1 MSLFEGLRRSARH
14 ARSSTFA
21 KLLLSFMLIN
31 LLNVLFA
38 FGFYYWRAERVMKD
52 EIDALSRKLLAQT
65 QNISNYLYTSTV
77 KGGYGLYYDD
87 SIFPAMFSGDELDVY
102 DQNKLTT
109 RMNRFIQMNPIVHSI
124 YLYNIQLD
132 TVISSRYPNSDLER
146 FPDREMTDIVKNF
159 SYSSPRIPYLLRD
172 AMPGLPQGVPALSL
186 IVTEPSSVSG
196 HVLGAMII
204 NLDGG
209 QLRSLVSEM
218 ADDPWNRLVILQQ
231 DGRFVTAADEASFSD
246 ETSRFRYRDRIEAS
260 GEAAS
265 GSFIEKVGGEQ
276 YVFTWQRTNLE
287 STGFVF
293 VSIYPYTTMF
303 KSLIDIRNL
312 TLIGGTCLIAASF
325 AASVLLS
332 RKIYF
337 PIRSLTLLAVKQLK
351 GMGHAA
357 PDGDI
362 GTVSRVLEVMVE
374 KNETLESFSRRTRKL
389 LRDQLL
395 RSLLLGHDATRSARQ
410 VPVKDHDLP
419 FGESDRIQVVLLRID
434 RYRQFEATYDGEHRY
449 LLRYAMANIAEE
461 TLSER
466 CRAVCVDIGE
476 DHIAAILGLA
486 AGGGAN
492 LAKALETVQLHIRQY
507 LKLSVT
513 IGIGEPAASLAEA
526 AFSYEGALS
535 ATHYRIFRGPGAAI
549 AFGDLPALHAEE
561 YPHDK
566 EKAVLD
572 ELRLCRPRKVAEA
585 IDGLLAHLQ
594 DCLYKDVYAIIAQSA
609 ANIMKSARALPNQGR
624 PPAPLRYDEAYA
636 RLAGMESAAEIR
648 DWLLGLFSGALSD
661 KAEAKRSKNA
671 ATVDKGLK
679 MIEEHYRRVDF
690 SVSDV
695 SERLQYSVSHL
706 NKLFTEATGFTV
718 HELINRSR
726 LNKAEELVR
735 GSDMLVHDIAEAAGF
750 SSGNYFYYVF
760 KKEFGTTPIAYRKL
774 QSESAPGPAEGS
786 ESRAERIP

>member
-1 MSLFEGLRRSARH
+1 MSLFEGLRAVARH

-38 FGFYYWRAERVMKD
+38 FGFYYWRAESVMTS

-87 SIFPAMFSGDELDVY
+87 SIFPALFSGDELDVY

-124 YLYNIQLD
+124 YLYNMQLD
-132 TVISSRYPNSDLER
+132 TVISSRYPNSNVER
-146 FPDREMTDIVKNF
+146 FPDKEMTDIVRNF
-159 SYSSPRIPYLLRD
+159 NYSSPRIPYLLRNG
-172 AMPGLPQGVPALSL
+172 MPGLPEGVPALSL

-218 ADDPWNRLVILQQ
+218 ADDPWNQLVIMQQ
-231 DGRFVTAADEASFSD
+231 DGRFVTAADEASFAD
-246 ETSRFRYRDRIEAS
+246 ETNRFRYLNRIEAS

-265 GSFIEKVGGEQ
+265 GSFIENAEGEQ

-312 TLIGGTCLIAASF
+312 TLIGGACLIAASF

-337 PIRSLTLLAVKQLK
+337 PIRSLTQLAVKQLK

-357 PDGDI
+357 PNGDI

-395 RSLLLGHDATRSARQ
+395 RNLLLGHDTIRSARQ

-434 RYRQFEATYDGEHRY
+434 HYRQFEEAYDGEHRY

-461 TLSER
+461 TLTER
-466 CRAVCVDIGE
+466 CRAVCVDIGG
-476 DHIAAILGLA
+476 DHIAAILGVQA
-486 AGGGAN
+486 DGGAIP
-492 LAKALETVQLHIRQY
+492 AKALETVQRHVRQY

-526 AFSYEGALS
+526 AFSYEGALA
-535 ATHYRIFRGPGAAI
+535 ATHYRIFRGPGAI
-549 AFGDLPALHAEE
+549 VDFGELPAPPAGE

-572 ELRLCRPRKVAEA
+572 ELRLCRPPKVAEA
-585 IDGLLAHLQ
+585 VDGMLKHLK
-594 DCLYKDVYAIIAQSA
+594 DCLYRDVYAVAAQAA
-609 ANIMKSARALPNQGR
+609 ANIVKGARTIPAPGR

-636 RLAGMESAAEIR
+636 LLSGMESAAEIR
-648 DWLLGLFSGALSD
+648 DWLLGLFSDALED
-661 KAEAKRSKNA
+661 KAEVKKSKNA

-679 MIEEHYRRVDF
+679 MIEKHYRRVAF

-695 SERLQYSVSHL
+695 SEQLQYSVSHL

-718 HELINRSR
+718 HELINRGR

-735 GSDMLVHDIAEAAGF
+735 LSDMLVHHIAEASGF
-750 SSGNYFYYVF
+750 SSSNYFYYVF
-760 KKEFGTTPIAYRKL
+760 KKEFGMTPIAYRKL
-774 QSESAPGPAEGS
+774 HSESDSTPSAGS
-786 ESRAERIP
+786 ESRSG